1 MKSLRLT
8 LNASFQDIEK
18 WAKTLN
24 AQKEALNFKKSFQ
37 PIGGGPSQQEKESAA
52 ADAGYAILEKRIQ
65 PEKKVDQKLMPP
77 PPLVSCASLK
87 NIVALL
93 CSSYDVMVIMLLAY
107 IQTYG

>member
-1 MKSLRLT
+1 M
-8 LNASFQDIEK
+8 EK

-37 PIGGGPSQQEKESAA
+37 PIGLGPSQQEKESAA

-77 PPLVSCASLK
+77 PPLVSCVSLES
-87 NIVALL
+87 IVALL
-93 CSSYDVMVIMLLAY
+93 SSSYDVMVIMLLA
-107 IQTYG
+107 